1 MIHNEY
7 VKQVTSTSY
16 HIARIVEQE
25 LDVVGGS
32 YQLHPTCH
40 SRIRSKWYFV
50 THQDICEQDLN
61 VSAMATTVVV
71 DLLYI

>member
-32 YQLHPTCH
+32 INFTQL
-40 SRIRSKWYFV
+40 V
-50 THQDICEQDLN
+50 TVE
-61 VSAMATTVVV
+61 SAQNGI
-71 DLLYI
+71 L